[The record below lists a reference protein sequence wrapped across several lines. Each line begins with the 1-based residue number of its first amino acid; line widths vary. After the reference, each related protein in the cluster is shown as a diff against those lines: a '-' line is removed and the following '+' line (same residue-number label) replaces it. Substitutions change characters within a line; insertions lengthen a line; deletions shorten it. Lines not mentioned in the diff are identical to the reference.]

1 MAATLVLL
9 RPVSDGKQRAD
20 RSVGRTHLAASEQ
33 VSEYSFDLGHSFG
46 QCPVEWWTL
55 RVDPR
60 CLLAAV
66 DRGEETSIAGGFEEG
81 HRPFGEIAAFA

>member
-1 MAATLVLL
+1 VK
-9 RPVSDGKQRAD
+9 R
-20 RSVGRTHLAASEQ
+20 
-33 VSEYSFDLGHSFG
+33 
-46 QCPVEWWTL
+46 QCPVEWWIL